1 MKFDDWLML
10 GVFGS
15 CAIWV
20 IRTVAKDFTKGMNK
34 AAIQHIPLL
43 DMSKDNLEKFTKIP
57 NLCPYPQNDDLY
69 PCTPA
74 RIIEIIGNNSGTKR
88 YKVVLNT
95 VAFEW
100 VEGWPYVR
108 GLGVGDL
115 TCGQEGFL
123 EWDEINGI
131 YDEESGRIYRAPASI
146 AEFLRLSVG
155 GVVDT
160 DFKKL

>member
-15 CAIWV
+15 GAIWA
-20 IRTVAKDFTKGMNK
+20 IRIMAKDFTRGLSK
-34 AAIQHIPLL
+34 ATIQRIPLL
-43 DMSKDNLEKFTKIP
+43 DMSKDNSEKFTEIP
-57 NLCPYPQNDDLY
+57 NLCPAPQNDDLY

-74 RIIEIIGNNSGTKR
+74 RIIEIIGNDSGKKR
-88 YKVVLNT
+88 YKVILNT

-100 VEGWPYVR
+100 TEGWPYVR
-108 GLGVGDL
+108 SLGVGDL
-115 TCGQEGFL
+115 TCGREGFL

-131 YDEESGRIYRAPASI
+131 YDEESGRTYRASASI
-146 AEFLRLSVG
+146 AEFLRLAVG
-155 GVVDT
+155 GVIDA